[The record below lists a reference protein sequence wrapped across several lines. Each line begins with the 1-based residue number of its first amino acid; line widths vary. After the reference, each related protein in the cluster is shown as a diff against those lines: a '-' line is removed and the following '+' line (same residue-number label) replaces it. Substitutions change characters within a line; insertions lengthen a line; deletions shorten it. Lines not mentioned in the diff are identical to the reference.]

1 MSNCMFKKLN
11 EAAELYCKL
20 NFSQCT
26 SWPTFYVGQMNNLH
40 SEIKNAR
47 GIPLYC
53 RGKFRKVFFL
63 LLFLPSTRWPWK
75 ISDLKVSWKNLC
87 KKCNIILL
95 QTFPLK
101 IPIDM
106 LLLKLKNEN
115 IERICYL
122 LDSGQCDTSLQVT
135 CDLSPPPP
143 LPPSPFGSANRFLAG
158 AMYCEIYSQNLGQ
171 NRNYFWRITGP
182 CLQKICIAMH
192 ICP

>member
-26 SWPTFYVGQMNNLH
+26 SWPTFYVGQMKNLH

-122 LDSGQCDTSLQVT
+122 LDSGQCDTRLQVT

-143 LPPSPFGSANRFLAG
+143 SLPLLSDQLTAFWLVPCIVKYIRRIWDRIGTTFGGLPGLVCRKSA
-158 AMYCEIYSQNLGQ
+158 
-171 NRNYFWRITGP
+171 
-182 CLQKICIAMH
+182 
-192 ICP
+192 